1 MNKILW
7 TIKGKEEKV
16 SDEELIEMIK
26 SGKLT
31 KDDLIKNRDLKR
43 FVSIADSIYGFYLKG
58 ETNEKRIIIRFTKSR
73 KTYRRV

>member
-16 SDEELIEMIK
+16 NDEELIEMIK

-31 KDDLIKNRDLKR
+31 KNDLIKNRDLKK

-58 ETNEKRIIIRFTKSR
+58 ESNENL
-73 KTYRRV
+73 

>member
-7 TIKGKEEKV
+7 TIKEKEEKV

-31 KDDLIKNRDLKR
+31 KDDLIKNRDLKK

-58 ETNEKRIIIRFTKSR
+58 ESNENL
-73 KTYRRV
+73 

>member
-31 KDDLIKNRDLKR
+31 KNDLIKNRDLKK
-43 FVSIADSIYGFYLKG
+43 FVSIADSIYGFYLKV
-58 ETNEKRIIIRFTKSR
+58 ESNENL
-73 KTYRRV
+73 

>member
-31 KDDLIKNRDLKR
+31 KDDLIKNRDLKK
-43 FVSIADSIYGFYLKG
+43 FVSIVDSIYGFYLKG
-58 ETNEKRIIIRFTKSR
+58 ESNENL
-73 KTYRRV
+73 

>member
-31 KDDLIKNRDLKR
+31 KNDLIKNRDLKK
-43 FVSIADSIYGFYLKG
+43 FVSIADSIYRFYLKG
-58 ETNEKRIIIRFTKSR
+58 ESNENL
-73 KTYRRV
+73 

>member
-58 ETNEKRIIIRFTKSR
+58 ETNEHL
-73 KTYRRV
+73 

>member
-31 KDDLIKNRDLKR
+31 KDDLIKNRDLKK
-43 FVSIADSIYGFYLKG
+43 FVSIADSIYGLYLKG
-58 ETNEKRIIIRFTKSR
+58 ESNENL
-73 KTYRRV
+73 

>member
-31 KDDLIKNRDLKR
+31 KDDLIKNRDLKK
-43 FVSIADSIYGFYLKG
+43 FASIPYSIYGFYLKG
-58 ETNEKRIIIRFTKSR
+58 ESNENL
-73 KTYRRV
+73 

>member
-16 SDEELIEMIK
+16 SDVELIEMIK

-31 KDDLIKNRDLKR
+31 KDDLIKNRDEE
-43 FVSIADSIYGFYLKG
+43 VCV
-58 ETNEKRIIIRFTKSR
+58 NC
-73 KTYRRV
+73 

>member
-7 TIKGKEEKV
+7 TIKEKEEKV

-31 KDDLIKNRDLKR
+31 KNDLIKNRDLKK

-58 ETNEKRIIIRFTKSR
+58 ESNENL
-73 KTYRRV
+73 

>member
-31 KDDLIKNRDLKR
+31 KDDLIKNRDLKK
-43 FVSIADSIYGFYLKG
+43 FVSIADSIYGFYLRG
-58 ETNEKRIIIRFTKSR
+58 EKDENI
-73 KTYRRV
+73 

>member
-26 SGKLT
+26 SDKLT
-31 KDDLIKNRDLKR
+31 KDDLIKNRDLKK

-58 ETNEKRIIIRFTKSR
+58 ESNENL
-73 KTYRRV
+73 

>member
-31 KDDLIKNRDLKR
+31 KDDLIKNRDLKK
-43 FVSIADSIYGFYLKG
+43 FLSIAVSIYGFYLKG
-58 ETNEKRIIIRFTKSR
+58 ESNENL
-73 KTYRRV
+73 

>member
-7 TIKGKEEKV
+7 TIKGKEEKA

-31 KDDLIKNRDLKR
+31 KDDLIKNRDLKK
-43 FVSIADSIYGFYLKG
+43 FVSITDSIYGFYLKG
-58 ETNEKRIIIRFTKSR
+58 ESNENL
-73 KTYRRV
+73 

>member
-7 TIKGKEEKV
+7 TIKGKEKKV

-26 SGKLT
+26 RGKLT
-31 KDDLIKNRDLKR
+31 KDDLIKNRDLKK

-58 ETNEKRIIIRFTKSR
+58 ESNENL
-73 KTYRRV
+73 

>member
-7 TIKGKEEKV
+7 TIKGKEEKI

-31 KDDLIKNRDLKR
+31 KDDLI
-43 FVSIADSIYGFYLKG
+43 
-58 ETNEKRIIIRFTKSR
+58 
-73 KTYRRV
+73 

>member
-26 SGKLT
+26 SGKLN
-31 KDDLIKNRDLKR
+31 KNDLIKNRDLKK

-58 ETNEKRIIIRFTKSR
+58 ESNENL
-73 KTYRRV
+73 

>member
-31 KDDLIKNRDLKR
+31 KDDLIKNRDLKK
-43 FVSIADSIYGFYLKG
+43 FVSIADLIYGFYLKG
-58 ETNEKRIIIRFTKSR
+58 ESNENL
-73 KTYRRV
+73 

>member
-7 TIKGKEEKV
+7 TIKGREEKV

-43 FVSIADSIYGFYLKG
+43 FVSIGDSIYGFYLKG
-58 ETNEKRIIIRFTKSR
+58 ETNENL
-73 KTYRRV
+73 

>member
-7 TIKGKEEKV
+7 TIKGREEKV

-31 KDDLIKNRDLKR
+31 KDDLIKNRDLKK
-43 FVSIADSIYGFYLKG
+43 FVSIADSIYTFYLKG
-58 ETNEKRIIIRFTKSR
+58 ESNENL
-73 KTYRRV
+73 